1 MAWVAAASVGAQ
13 LVGGLMS
20 SDNSG
25 DAARAASEA
34 QVGMSQASIAEQR
47 RQFDQLQELLK
58 PFVSTGTAALTG
70 QQDLLGLNG
79 APQAAF
85 AIDQIRQGPQFTAMK
100 AAGENAI
107 LANASATGGLRGGN
121 VQGALAQFSPQLLAQ
136 LIESQYAKL
145 GGLSSM
151 GQNAAAGVGNA
162 GMNMASNVGNL
173 MTQQG
178 AAMAGGIL
186 GGARADN
193 QGINAIVN
201 GVGQIAGR
209 FPNGFGAGG
218 GGGYNMNDVAN
229 IFAGA

>member
-1 MAWVAAASVGAQ
+1 MWGAIASIGAS
-13 LVGGLMS
+13 LLGDMFS

-34 QVGMSQASIAEQR
+34 QVGMNQQAIGEQR
-47 RQFDQLQELLK
+47 RQFDAMQALMA
-58 PFVSTGTAALTG
+58 PFVTAGTGALNA
-70 QQDLLGLNG
+70 QQDLLGVNG
-79 APQAAF
+79 APTAAF
-85 AIDQIRQGPQFTAMK
+85 AIDQIRNGPQFAAMQQE
-100 AAGENAI
+100 GENAI
-107 LANASATGGLRGGN
+107 LSNASATGGLRGGN
-121 VQGALAQFSPQLLAQ
+121 VQGALAQFSPRLLAS

-145 GGLSSM
+145 GGLTSI

-173 MTQQG
+173 MTQSG

-186 GGARADN
+186 GQARADN

-201 GVGQIAGR
+201 GVGKVAGM
-209 FPNGFGAGG
+209 FPNGFGGG
-218 GGGYNMNDVAN
+218 GGGYNMGDVAN

>member
-1 MAWVAAASVGAQ
+1 MWGEIASIGAS
-13 LVGGLMS
+13 LLGGMFS

-34 QVGMSQASIAEQR
+34 QIGMTQASIGEQR
-47 RQFDQLQELLK
+47 RQFDALQELLK
-58 PFVSTGTAALTG
+58 PFVTAGTGALTA
-70 QQDLLGLNG
+70 QQDLLGVNG

-85 AIDQIRQGPQFTAMK
+85 AIDQIRQGPQFAAMQK
-100 AAGENAI
+100 AGENSI

-145 GGLSSM
+145 GGLTSM

-162 GMNMASNVGNL
+162 GMSMAGNVGNL

-186 GGARADN
+186 GQARADN

-201 GVGQIAGR
+201 GVGKLAGR
-209 FPNGFGAGG
+209 FPNGFGSG
-218 GGGYNMNDVAN
+218 GGGYNMGDVAN